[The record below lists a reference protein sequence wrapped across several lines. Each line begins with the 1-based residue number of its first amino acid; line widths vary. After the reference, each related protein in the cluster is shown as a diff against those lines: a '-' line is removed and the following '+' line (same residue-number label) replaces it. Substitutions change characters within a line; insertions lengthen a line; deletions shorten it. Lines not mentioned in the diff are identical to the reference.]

1 MTAITGAYFYPTGRS
16 ESLPVTI
23 HVLADAQFSI
33 VDSQQKII
41 ALATLNDV
49 IVTDRLGSIPREI
62 ILPDVGLLTV
72 ESCSAVN
79 TWLAQS
85 TTQYKIAKLE
95 SNKPLIFASSL
106 LVPAV
111 LYIFFKFGIPSA
123 AITFAEYVPQSMVE
137 IASRHTLV
145 ALDKSVLSVSELS
158 AETQEKY
165 QDQWA
170 QIRQKLNLASPDFNI
185 QFRQS
190 KTMGANAFA
199 LPNGTIVITDELVA
213 LLENNAD
220 LLTAILLHEIGHVT
234 HKHSMRLIAET
245 MATSLAV
252 DYFFGDL
259 GALIEAFAG
268 LSNTVIQN
276 QFSQKLE
283 WEADNF
289 ALSHIT
295 ALNLAPDS
303 FARAMEKLAATMP
316 EESKL
321 QYLIQSHPLM
331 RERIENARTAL

>member
-1 MTAITGAYFYPTGRS
+1 MTTITGANFYPEGRS
-16 ESLPVTI
+16 ESLPVII
-23 HVLADAQFSI
+23 HILAEAQFSI
-33 VDSQQKII
+33 VDDKQNII
-41 ALATLNDV
+41 AITTINDV
-49 IVTDRLGSIPREI
+49 IVKDILGSIPREI

-72 ESCSAVN
+72 ESSSDVN
-79 TWLAQS
+79 AWLAKS
-85 TTQYKIAKLE
+85 TTQSKVAKLE
-95 SNKPLIFASSL
+95 SNKPLILASSI

-111 LYIFFKFGIPSA
+111 LYLFFKFGIPNA
-123 AITFAEYVPQSMVE
+123 AITFAEYVPQGMVE
-137 IASRHTLV
+137 VASRHTLI
-145 ALDKSVLSVSELS
+145 AMDKSILTSSKLTDDVQ
-158 AETQEKY
+158 AKY
-165 QDQWA
+165 QDQWTKIKE
-170 QIRQKLNLASPDFNI
+170 QLNLTESGFNI

-199 LPNGTIVITDELVA
+199 LPNGTIVITDELIE
-213 LLENNAD
+213 LLEHNAD

-289 ALSHIT
+289 ALSHIP

-316 EESKL
+316 GESKL

-331 RERIENARTAL
+331 RERIENARSAL